1 MDWSENAR
9 IAINHGLFQCS
20 NIRWITRKV
29 FEHAACAGIYCY
41 HFCQLCACVN
51 EPFLTTQS
59 MLPLDKIGNPEHAL
73 TIIIW
78 YLRACS
84 QLQKAIVSEHYH

>member
-1 MDWSENAR
+1 MSVHKYAHQISR
-9 IAINHGLFQCS
+9 TFCP
-20 NIRWITRKV
+20 V
-29 FEHAACAGIYCY
+29 PGIYCY